1 MTRDL
6 RARFP
11 SLLDTDPLLAVL
23 DCLLRLPVLPPLL
36 AVAPSSARRGSS
48 ALVSVESSRV
58 DPAVDSRYQL
68 FKSIGETQL
77 KFASG

>member
-1 MTRDL
+1 LTRDL

-36 AVAPSSARRGSS
+36 AVASSSARRGSS

-58 DPAVDSRYQL
+58 DPAVDSRMRVMQEEKTL
-68 FKSIGETQL
+68 
-77 KFASG
+77 